1 MTFLKK
7 RVEDSIKQAKLLAQ
21 RVVPAKPLGRRGY
34 VCEWEDRADCVS
46 SLRWFWIFAARKWL
60 HQSLIILR
68 LTFLFWVFADRQVF
82 SSVGAFG
89 SESTLYMVYFIY
101 GNGNMEDG
109 IHCGRLLEEIWVVC
123 DEDRINYL
131 VNSYSKS
138 NRLSISIFTV
148 IDRPSCRGSPCCVVN
163 VCVCV
168 HGVEVLCHVIEVDD
182 KGVERDYCIIPPWVL
197 VIFCLVVV
205 YLFRV
210 AEFFHQ
216 HSPIH
221 NVGDWALGRAGKLR
235 WLCDF
240 VRCVC
245 VCEGYSW

>member
-1 MTFLKK
+1 M
-7 RVEDSIKQAKLLAQ
+7 
-21 RVVPAKPLGRRGY
+21 
-34 VCEWEDRADCVS
+34 
-46 SLRWFWIFAARKWL
+46 
-60 HQSLIILR
+60 
-68 LTFLFWVFADRQVF
+68 
-82 SSVGAFG
+82 
-89 SESTLYMVYFIY
+89 
-101 GNGNMEDG
+101 
-109 IHCGRLLEEIWVVC
+109 VC

-148 IDRPSCRGSPCCVVN
+148 IVIDLVVEVVPAVRGVVN

-235 WLCDF
+235 
-240 VRCVC
+240 
-245 VCEGYSW
+245 